1 MKLVFLSLRL
11 LLLLV
16 LSGTSAIAHHSTLG
30 FFDPEERTELEGVLT
45 DITWRNPHIRFTLD
59 VATAEGTTEEWK
71 IEASALSVLKSRG
84 LDQKFMQP
92 GDRIKIYGHPSRHA
106 EPKMWARNVLLPN
119 GAEVLLATRSEAY
132 FTVST
137 TGELLAPLF
146 DGQAAENARAN
157 ADGIFR
163 VWSTVLTD
171 PDSFPMF
178 MGNYPLTEKA
188 AQIKADWNPSSDQL
202 LSCWE
207 KGMPILMITPIP
219 LELIRRDDDIVIKFE
234 EDDTE
239 RVIHMN
245 DDAPPEAYSF
255 LGYSRGSWDGD
266 TLVIE
271 TTNINAPEF
280 DDRGTPQTNNI
291 RTTERLTL
299 SEDEQRLNYSIAF
312 SDPETFPEEFELN
325 RYFIWRPEITVGE
338 WDCENQM
345 DRI

>member
-1 MKLVFLSLRL
+1 MNRYLPFV

-16 LSGTSAIAHHSTLG
+16 SGLARAHHSTLG
-30 FFDPEERTELEGVLT
+30 FFNPEERSEVEGVLT
-45 DITWRNPHIRFTLD
+45 NITWRNPHIRFTLD
-59 VATAEGTTEEWK
+59 VTAADGTTEEWK

-84 LDQKFMQP
+84 LDQNFMQP
-92 GDRIKIYGHPSRHA
+92 GDRIKIYGHPSRHG
-106 EPKMWARNVLLPN
+106 EPEMWARNVLLPN
-119 GAEVLLATRSEAY
+119 GTEVLLATRSEAY

-137 TGELLAPLF
+137 TGEMLDPVF
-146 DGQAAENARAN
+146 DDQISEAARAN

-171 PDSFPMF
+171 RDSFPMF
-178 MGNYPLTEKA
+178 KGDYPLTAKA

-219 LELIRRDDDIVIKFE
+219 LEITRRDDDIVIRFE

-245 DDAPPEAYSF
+245 DDSPPEAFSF
-255 LGYSRGSWDGD
+255 LGYSRGSWEGD
-266 TLVIE
+266 ILVIE

-280 DDRGTPQTNNI
+280 DDRGTPQTDNI
-291 RTTERLTL
+291 QTTERLTL

-312 SDPETFPEEFELN
+312 TDSETFTEPFELS
-325 RYFIWRPEITVGE
+325 RYFIWRPEIAIGE

>member
-1 MKLVFLSLRL
+1 MNRYLPFA

-16 LSGTSAIAHHSTLG
+16 SGLAHAHHSTLG
-30 FFDPEERTELEGVLT
+30 FFNAEERTEIEGVLT
-45 DITWRNPHIRFTLD
+45 NITWRNPHIRFTLD
-59 VATAEGTTEEWK
+59 VAGADGTAEEWK

-84 LDQKFMQP
+84 LDQNFMKP
-92 GDRIKIYGHPSRHA
+92 GDRIKIYGHPSRHG
-106 EPKMWARNVLLPN
+106 EPEMWARNVLLPN
-119 GAEVLLATRSEAY
+119 GTEVLLATRSEAY
-132 FTVST
+132 FTVSA
-137 TGELLAPLF
+137 TGDELLDPVF
-146 DGQAAENARAN
+146 DDQVAEDARAS
-157 ADGIFR
+157 ADGMFR
-163 VWSTVLTD
+163 VWSTVMTD
-171 PDSFPMF
+171 PNSFPMF
-178 MGNYPLTEKA
+178 KGNYPLTEKA
-188 AQIKADWNPSSDQL
+188 AQLKADWNPSSDQL

-219 LELIRRDDDIVIKFE
+219 LELTHRGDDIVIRFE

-245 DDAPPEAYSF
+245 DDSPPETYSF

-271 TTNINAPEF
+271 TTNIDAPEF
-280 DDRGTPQTNNI
+280 DDRGTPQTKNI

-299 SEDEQRLNYSIAF
+299 SEDEQKLNYSIAF
-312 SDPETFPEEFELN
+312 SDPETFTEDFELS
-325 RYFIWRPEITVGE
+325 RYFTWRPEITIGE